1 MADAASVLA
10 AAVTERHQAEL
21 ALDAHWDVCTVSPV
35 HDCADYRRLAGQAER
50 YARRVA
56 LLQWKQALSARARDK
71 RNQRGRRPPP
81 QITGYRIDPGRQP

>member
-21 ALDAHWDVCTVSPV
+21 ALDAHWDVCGRHAAECSA
-35 HDCADYRRLAGQAER
+35 CQRLGSAAGTL
-50 YARRVA
+50 ARRVA

-81 QITGYRIDPGRQP
+81 QITGIRIEPGRNQ